1 MTTES
6 KKYAS
11 SEKHNA
17 TAIAY
22 FYGKISIKIRLM
34 LIVLMIV

>member
-11 SEKHNA
+11 GKHKAVA
-17 TAIAY
+17 TACCY
-22 FYGKISIKIRLM
+22 EKISIKIRLM
-34 LIVLMIV
+34 QIVIILL